1 MHALDPSIP
10 NFISG
15 DAAMK
20 YLALYLVGLLPF
32 IKIDHHEVAAFPYM
46 TRDYVRMK
54 LVEAREKSAF
64 YYGFILVVVFSN
76 RYLQGMIEH
85 LARRGLHTNYWVVN
99 DEDELRAVVRTGPI
113 QGVMSDR
120 PSEAIRVVRQE
131 TAAAALR
138 EAHAETRTH
147 KVLI

>member
-1 MHALDPSIP
+1 
-10 NFISG
+10 
-15 DAAMK
+15 MK
-20 YLALYLVGLLPF
+20 YLGLYLVGLLPF

-64 YYGFILVVVFSN
+64 YYAFILVVVFSN
-76 RYLQGMIEH
+76 RYLHGMIEH

-120 PSEAIRVVRQE
+120 PSEAMRVVRQE
-131 TAAAALR
+131 TDAAALR
-138 EAHAETRTH
+138 EAQAAQAEARTH
-147 KVLI
+147 TVRIIIG